1 MAMLT
6 LVCDAQTNSQIASP
20 QFKTVLVTN
29 QIEAIPTFREVDGR
43 LYNTERSVLW
53 TNFQGECLEIAT
65 NTIIISTFT
74 MEPIYQA
81 ATTTEYVPTGE
92 FSPDKPVLVA
102 TKIKVGE
109 NKVLGR
115 KIVLQNYPANLYAAV
130 GETISFRAMKVG
142 TSSYKDETLELWDY
156 GTPHI
161 VTVIKTNLVDVISK

>member
-1 MAMLT
+1 MLT
-6 LVCDAQTNSQIASP
+6 LACDAQTNSQIASP
-20 QFKTVLVTN
+20 QFKIVLVTN
-29 QIEAIPTFREVDGR
+29 RIEAAPTFREVGGQ
-43 LYNTERSVLW
+43 LYNIKRSVLW
-53 TNFQGECLEIAT
+53 TNFQGECLEIET
-65 NTIIISTFT
+65 NAIVISTFT

-115 KIVLQNYPANLYAAV
+115 KIILQNYPANLYAAI
-130 GETISFRAMKVG
+130 GEPISFRAIKIG
-142 TSSYKDETLELWDY
+142 TSNYKGEILELWDY

-161 VTVIKTNLVDVISK
+161 VTMIKTNLVSATSK